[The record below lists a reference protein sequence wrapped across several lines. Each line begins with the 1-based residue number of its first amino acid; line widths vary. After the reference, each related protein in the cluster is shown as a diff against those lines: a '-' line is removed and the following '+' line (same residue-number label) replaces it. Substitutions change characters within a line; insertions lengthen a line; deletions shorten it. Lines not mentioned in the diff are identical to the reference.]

1 MNHAGRAALF
11 LTTAMLLLS
20 PAAIPAIYDG
30 DDRRSIVD
38 NDDPRI
44 DALSDA
50 VGAASVCNHT
60 LSAVLTKREDDP
72 ADYVVLP
79 AHSFFDRRGKPVL
92 GKDGKPCT
100 IEELAQAEYYPNLKY
115 LYLGADRDFAMRAL
129 PVAWPP
135 INLETGREWGTRGE
149 DVLIFRIDRP
159 AQGYLSDDIMPSGRK
174 RGHLRYFLYDPKA
187 VEMSRSRR
195 QARRHIVRAGQ
206 PEAVGTAVPN
216 HRHRGQI
223 RRQHGLR
230 HQRCVVHGQRLAIAG
245 RTRWRNGHPRACGDG
260 AWQGRGAAS
269 GDRHVHGGF
278 RQGYEELEPEHPR
291 HHVRRKIWPR
301 RDPRRVGAKGD
312 PSGDGTGRPA

>member
-50 VGAASVCNHT
+50 VGAASVCNRT

-187 VEMSRSRR
+187 VEMSRF
-195 QARRHIVRAGQ
+195 G
-206 PEAVGTAVPN
+206 
-216 HRHRGQI
+216 
-223 RRQHGLR
+223 
-230 HQRCVVHGQRLAIAG
+230 RLARISFV
-245 RTRWRNGHPRACGDG
+245 RDSPRPLEQLFQTTGIVARSADSMVYDTSD
-260 AWQGRGAAS
+260 AWFMAS
-269 GDRHVHGGF
+269 GSPLLGELDGETAILGHAATGPGKDGEPQVEIDTSTEDFDRDM
-278 RQGYEELEPEHPR
+278 RNWNRNIP
-291 HHVRRKIWPR
+291 
-301 RDPRRVGAKGD
+301 
-312 PSGDGTGRPA
+312 GTMFAGKYGLAAIPVE